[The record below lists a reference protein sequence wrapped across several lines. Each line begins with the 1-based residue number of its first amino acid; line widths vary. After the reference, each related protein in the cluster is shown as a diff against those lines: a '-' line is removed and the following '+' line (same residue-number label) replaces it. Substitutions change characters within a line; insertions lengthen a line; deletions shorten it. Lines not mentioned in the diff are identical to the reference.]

1 MVAVV
6 ALFSDEYQADPHP
19 ALAGLRRSGPVHRVV
34 SAADVP
40 FWLVTRWT
48 EARQVLADP
57 SLSKRQPV
65 DGLPQELQAVLST
78 QLLLRDPPDHT
89 RLRRLVS
96 GAFTPR
102 RIEDLRPR
110 IEQITDRLLDGLSGA
125 PEVDL
130 IDALAFPLPFE
141 VICELLGIPAAERGS
156 FRGWSNTIILGDF
169 GSADLAEAVREL
181 SQYLR
186 GLFARKRAQ
195 PTDDLLGALLAV
207 DGDRLDEDELI
218 SMAVLLLVAGHET
231 TVNLIGNAVY
241 LLERWPEQKRRLLDD
256 PGLVPAAIEEVLRM
270 AGPSAMS
277 TYRVTTRPIT
287 LGDTTIPAGEQVLIS
302 LLSVNRDDERFAD
315 PDTFDPSRDDGGHL
329 SFGHGS
335 HFCLGAPL
343 ARLEGQIAIGR
354 LLARYPDIRL
364 ATPWQ
369 ELRWRPGL
377 LMHGLT
383 ALPVRVTS
391 RPAPPPA
398 GALGDDRQGHD
409 V

>member
-1 MVAVV
+1 M

-19 ALAGLRRSGPVHRVV
+19 ALAELRQAGPVHRVV
-34 SAADVP
+34 PATNVP
-40 FWLVTRWT
+40 FWLVTRWA
-48 EARQVLADP
+48 EARQILADP

-65 DGLPQELQAVLST
+65 DGLPQELRAVLSA
-78 QLLLRDPPDHT
+78 QLLLQDPPDHT

-102 RIEDLRPR
+102 RVADLRPR
-110 IEQITDRLLDGLSGA
+110 IERITDRLLDGLTGT

-130 IDALAFPLPFE
+130 IDALAFPLPLE
-141 VICELLGIPAAERGS
+141 VICELLGIPVEERGS
-156 FRGWSNTIILGDF
+156 FRGWSNTIILGDLA
-169 GSADLAEAVREL
+169 STDLAEAVRQL
-181 SQYLR
+181 SAYLR
-186 GLFARKRAQ
+186 GLFPRKRAQ

-207 DGDRLDEDELI
+207 EGDRLDPDELI

-241 LLERWPEQKRRLLDD
+241 LLDRWPEQKRRLLDD

-270 AGPSAMS
+270 ASPTAMT
-277 TYRVTTRPIT
+277 TYRVTTQPIT
-287 LGDTTIPAGEQVLIS
+287 VGDTTIPAGEQVLIS
-302 LLSVNRDDERFAD
+302 LLSVNRDDDRFTD
-315 PDTFDPSRDDGGHL
+315 PDTFEPSRADGGHL
-329 SFGHGS
+329 SFGHGI

-364 ATPWQ
+364 AGPWQ

-383 ALPVRVTS
+383 TLPVRVL
-391 RPAPPPA
+391 P
-398 GALGDDRQGHD
+398 
-409 V
+409 